1 MKPEKKDEESTK
13 EIRKVVSKQKVS
25 LREKLNDTFDMVL
38 FTDYLTCKGAPLVIG
53 FGDIG
58 ITPIITSNSLIE
70 QLNLTY
76 IGVLINKQA
85 APASVITAGQAMHPI
100 RIFGN
105 KDVIVIVADSKM
117 DTKVSVDLVHA
128 LVKLLPFL
136 ETKRVFCCEG
146 APTETTEK
154 MERKELQF
162 VTTSEEIAD
171 YLIEKDH
178 KPLQEAVIAGISGGV
193 LAECT
198 AIHSDYDFDICIFL
212 APTCSFYPDI
222 WASVLIIQ
230 TMSDMLSFSTDTS
243 TLEKNAKKLEDKA
256 NELMGIHK
264 NSSAMNASLYM

>member
-1 MKPEKKDEESTK
+1 MPMKTEKETK
-13 EIRKVVSKQKVS
+13 EPEVIRKVVSKQKVS
-25 LREKLNDTFDMVL
+25 LRDTLNETFDLVL
-38 FTDYLTCKGAPLVIG
+38 FSNYEECKGAPLVIG

-58 ITPIITSNSLIE
+58 ITPIITSNSIIE
-70 QLNLTY
+70 QLELSY

-85 APASVITAGQAMHPI
+85 APASVITGGQAMHPI

-105 KDVIVIVADSKM
+105 KEVMVIVADSKM
-117 DTKVSVDLVHA
+117 DAKVSVDLVDS
-128 LVKLLPFL
+128 LVKLLPYL
-136 ETKRVFCCEG
+136 ESKKVFCCEG

-162 VTTSEEIAD
+162 VTTSEETAD
-171 YLIEKDH
+171 FLIGLNH
-178 KPLQEAVIAGISGGV
+178 KALQEAVIAGISGGV

-198 AIHSDYDFDICIFL
+198 AIHANYDFDTCIFL

-230 TMSDMLSFSTDTS
+230 TLSEMLQFKTDTS

-256 NELMGIHK
+256 NELMGLHK
-264 NSSAMNASLYM
+264 GSAAMNSS